1 MEKFENLLDELTE
14 WSFAVKEEQD
24 KVQNT
29 YFSLINSA
37 DHNFSNARTNIASAK
52 LYLAND
58 MLSSAFVRLRL
69 NLPPA
74 FLKCLFLD
82 ENFNQGCWY
91 CTFCD
96 LV

>member
-37 DHNFSNARTNIASAK
+37 DHSFSHARTNIASAK
-52 LYLAND
+52 SYLANH

-74 FLKCLFLD
+74 FLKFLD
-82 ENFNQGCWY
+82 ENFNQVCWY
-91 CTFCD
+91 CTFYD